1 MIVKFN
7 NPIILKYKS
16 HTQDLLIP
24 VLERG
29 VFNFIAIDFN
39 RNISVNFD

>member
-7 NPIILKYKS
+7 NPIILQYKS

-24 VLERG
+24 VLEG
-29 VFNFIAIDFN
+29 VYLIL
-39 RNISVNFD
+39 